1 MAAITTQALAQDGAF
16 ALTFATLS
24 ASDTITFSQ
33 NSYILFYNST
43 AGSLTGAATLKAA
56 VLQG

>member
-1 MAAITTQALAQDGAF
+1 MAAITTQSITQDGAF

-24 ASDTITFSQ
+24 ASDTITVA
-33 NSYILFYNST
+33 
-43 AGSLTGAATLKAA
+43 AGLTAA